1 MIITSSAGIYRSQ
14 YITIS
19 SHFTDAF
26 LPLSPRNTSIR
37 RAIRRLCYR
46 RCLIAGMYP
55 SEAKLHIL
63 NGMAYEIY
71 FDSSNKIRN
80 LFKLGYYQKIID
92 YLEQAEFYGSRDFIA
107 AKLSSVSDRPIY
119 IPGQNEA
126 MEFVIQTHS
135 EDMGRCVDDITY
147 HGKSVFYDEEG
158 VEKPKTMDFPKETTS
173 YRLMQEISGK
183 VAAPTDRIKL
193 QYDTELDTDAS
204 VIIPKYGFE
213 IKF

>member
-1 MIITSSAGIYRSQ
+1 MRSVNEIDFQTASGNELFVLGRNIYQ
-14 YITIS
+14 AA
-19 SHFTDAF
+19 DG
-26 LPLSPRNTSIR
+26 N
-37 RAIRRLCYR
+37 CYAYHR
-46 RCLIAGMYP
+46 FIDEF
-55 SEAKLHIL
+55 SENSKIPTQEKLHIL
-63 NGMAYEIY
+63 NSMTYEIY
-71 FDSSNKIRN
+71 FDSSNKIRP

-107 AKLSSVSDRPIY
+107 EKLNAVSDRPIY

-126 MEFVIQTHS
+126 MEFVIQTYS
-135 EDMGRCVDDITY
+135 EDMERCVDDIIY

-183 VAAPTDRIKL
+183 VAAPTDRINL